1 MKSSIIISSVF
12 WILNIKMKL
21 IPSVNLMLILAIA
34 ILFDLCTGIA
44 KAKLQKVKITSAGYR
59 DTIIKFIQYFGALA
73 IVVALR
79 FVMSKQPE
87 LLEHVK
93 YADYIVSGV
102 LCFSVFIEATS
113 ALENIS
119 ELDKKSPF
127 SRYLIQPLLRLLTF
141 QIKNNP
147 FKKAVNNLEDE
158 TPKN

>member
-1 MKSSIIISSVF
+1 
-12 WILNIKMKL
+12 
-21 IPSVNLMLILAIA
+21 
-34 ILFDLCTGIA
+34 
-44 KAKLQKVKITSAGYR
+44 
-59 DTIIKFIQYFGALA
+59 
-73 IVVALR
+73 
-79 FVMSKQPE
+79 MSKQPE

-147 FKKAVNNLEDE
+147 FKKAVNNLQDE
-158 TPKN
+158 KPND